1 MSWAPAS
8 YPRQSAS
15 PLPALLR
22 TEACWVNL
30 AFFLTFFPST
40 IFFILPSL
48 SQPVAALAALP
59 LLFLFPT
66 RNGAL
71 TRWILILLFL
81 IAGYIVVSLF
91 IYGEIA
97 GKILAN
103 GISYMLPPLYL
114 LAMQNRADKIS
125 VRVYR
130 WALRLWLAIG
140 MIQYFSVFSLIQGPL
155 QSVLKIFI
163 ADRFLMTHY
172 TTDRGV
178 MFYSSEPSTAA
189 PIILLFMLGALFFY
203 AQRRI
208 SRREM
213 IFSIAASLAMASMN
227 QSGSVAVLVVLAVV
241 GALWDRLGALRWR
254 TRVLAAAILALGIWG
269 IGALTL
275 SLNYNLRAFV
285 VLAQFVRLAD
295 PSRLSGRTIAAGL
308 SAIGS
313 ERVAPLL
320 QGYGSIVDHYGV
332 GHGIASWNIE
342 SVVTHVEKVVGIS
355 VFDFAENRSENGIYV
370 PQGGMGQ
377 TKPQT
382 FLATIAWDTGAPGLV
397 TALAVIL
404 AVLSVARRQRRL
416 SEYRYLFLVP
426 AILHCAFFSQVP
438 LVAPWL
444 MMVFAM
450 TPKPVG
456 SRSVEVRKIDAF
468 SPPRILPPSGLASSM
483 ARD

>member
-71 TRWILILLFL
+71 TRWILVLLFV
-81 IAGYIVVSLF
+81 IAVYIVVSLF
-91 IYGEIA
+91 IYPEIA

-103 GISYMLPPLYL
+103 GGSYMLPPLYL

-125 VRVYR
+125 VGIYR
-130 WALRLWLAIG
+130 WALWLWLVIG
-140 MIQYFSVFSLIQGPL
+140 IIQYFSVFSPIQGPL
-155 QSVLKIFI
+155 QSVLKVFI

-172 TTDRGV
+172 TANRGV
-178 MFYSSEPSTAA
+178 MFFSSEPSTAA
-189 PIILLFMLGALFFY
+189 PIILLFILGALFFR
-203 AQRRI
+203 AQRSI

-213 IFSIAASLAMASMN
+213 FFSIAASLAMAAMN
-227 QSGSVAVLVVLAVV
+227 QSGSVGVLVLLAVAGAACDRLGTLRWRSKVLAV
-241 GALWDRLGALRWR
+241 
-254 TRVLAAAILALGIWG
+254 AILTLGIWG
-269 IGALTL
+269 VGALSL
-275 SLNYNLRAFV
+275 SLNSNLRAFV
-285 VLAQFVRLAD
+285 VLAQFARLVD
-295 PSRLSGRTIAAGL
+295 PSRVSGRTLIAGL

-313 ERVAPLL
+313 ERVVPIL

-342 SVVTHVEKVVGIS
+342 SVVAHVEKVVGIS
-355 VFDFAENRSENGIYV
+355 VFDFVENRSENGVYA
-370 PQGGMGQ
+370 PQAPMGQ

-382 FLATIAWDTGAPGLV
+382 FLATIAWDTGVPGLL
-397 TALAVIL
+397 TSLAVIL
-404 AVLSVARRQRRL
+404 AVLSVARQQRPL
-416 SEYRYLFLVP
+416 TESRYLFLVP
-426 AILHCAFFSQVP
+426 AILYCAFFSEVP

-450 TPKPVG
+450 TTG
-456 SRSVEVRKIDAF
+456 LTARSRAAVRC
-468 SPPRILPPSGLASSM
+468 
-483 ARD
+483 

>member
-1 MSWAPAS
+1 MSWAPAT
-8 YPRQSAS
+8 YPRESAS

-22 TEACWVNL
+22 TEAFWVNL
-30 AFFLTFFPST
+30 AFFLTFFPAT

-71 TRWILILLFL
+71 SHWILALLFL
-81 IAGYIVVSLF
+81 IAAYIVISLF
-91 IYGEIA
+91 IYPEIA

-125 VRVYR
+125 VRIYR

-140 MIQYFSVFSLIQGPL
+140 IIQYFGVFSPIQGPL
-155 QSVLKIFI
+155 QSVLKVFI
-163 ADRFLMTHY
+163 ADRFKMTHY
-172 TTDRGV
+172 TANRGV
-178 MFYSSEPSTAA
+178 MFFSSEPSTAA
-189 PIILLFMLGALFFY
+189 PIIILFILCALFFH
-203 AQRRI
+203 AQRTI

-213 IFSIAASLAMASMN
+213 FFSIAASLAMAAMN
-227 QSGSVAVLVVLAVV
+227 QSGTVAVLVLLVGV
-241 GALWDRLGALRWR
+241 GAFCDWFGALRWR
-254 TRVLAAAILALGIWG
+254 SKVLAATALTLGIWG
-269 IGALTL
+269 AGALTL
-275 SLNYNLRAFV
+275 TLALNSKVRAVV

-295 PSRLSGRTIAAGL
+295 PSRLSSDTVVAGL

-313 ERVAPLL
+313 ERVVPLL
-320 QGYGSIVDHYGV
+320 QGYGSMVDHYGA

-342 SVVTHVEKVVGIS
+342 SVVAHVEEVVGIS
-355 VFDFAENRSENGIYV
+355 VFDFAINRSENGIYT

-382 FLATIAWDTGAPGLV
+382 FLATIAWDTGVPGLMCS
-397 TALAVIL
+397 LAVIL

-416 SEYRYLFLVP
+416 AEYRYLFLVP
-426 AILHCAFFSQVP
+426 AILHCALFSQVP
-438 LVAPWL
+438 LLAPWL
-444 MMVFAM
+444 MLVFAM
-450 TPKPVG
+450 TPGPIDRSRATVPPTSTLLPVHRFG
-456 SRSVEVRKIDAF
+456 PV
-468 SPPRILPPSGLASSM
+468 
-483 ARD
+483 

>member
-1 MSWAPAS
+1 MSWAAAS

-22 TEACWVNL
+22 TEAYWVNL

-40 IFFILPSL
+40 IFFILPSA

-81 IAGYIVVSLF
+81 ITGYIVISLF
-91 IYGEIA
+91 IYPEIA

-103 GISYMLPPLYL
+103 GGSYMLPPLYL
-114 LAMQNRADKIS
+114 LAMQNRADKFS
-125 VRVYR
+125 VRIYR
-130 WALRLWLAIG
+130 WALWTWLAIG
-140 MIQYFSVFSLIQGPL
+140 IIQYFGVFSPIQGPL

-172 TTDRGV
+172 TASRGV
-178 MFYSSEPSTAA
+178 MFFSTEPSTAA
-189 PIILLFMLGALFFY
+189 PIILLFILCALFFW

-213 IFSIAASLAMASMN
+213 IFSIAASLAMAAMN
-227 QSGSVAVLVVLAVV
+227 QSGSVGVLVLLAGVGAVCDWLGVLRWRFKVLAV
-241 GALWDRLGALRWR
+241 
-254 TRVLAAAILALGIWG
+254 AILTLGIWG
-269 IGALTL
+269 VGALTL
-275 SLNYNLRAFV
+275 SLNSNLRAFV

-295 PSRLSGRTIAAGL
+295 PSSYSGRTIVAGL

-313 ERVAPLL
+313 ERVVPIF
-320 QGYGSIVDHYGV
+320 QGYSSIVDHYGV

-342 SVVTHVEKVVGIS
+342 SVVAHVEKVVGIS
-355 VFDFAENRSENGIYV
+355 VFDIAENRSENGIYV
-370 PQGGMGQ
+370 PQAPSSQ

-382 FLATIAWDTGAPGLV
+382 FLATMAWDTGVPGLL
-397 TALAVIL
+397 TSLAVIL

-416 SEYRYLFLVP
+416 TESRYLFLVP
-426 AILHCAFFSQVP
+426 AIFHCAFFSEVP

-444 MMVFAM
+444 MMVWAM
-450 TPKPVG
+450 TPG
-456 SRSVEVRKIDAF
+456 LTARSRATV
-468 SPPRILPPSGLASSM
+468 PSTPA
-483 ARD
+483 